1 MACAARQTH
10 AGVEFRLTYVSLKSF
25 TSVRV
30 CLPSGHCGHEFLRQ
44 DRDGPSADVAL
55 QNNYLTHEAKT
66 PLARVSRFRG
76 FVDLMTS
83 KE

>member
-1 MACAARQTH
+1 MGRH
-10 AGVEFRLTYVSLKSF
+10 PKPF
-25 TSVRV
+25 T
-30 CLPSGHCGHEFLRQ
+30 
-44 DRDGPSADVAL
+44 SADVAL